1 MIDLLAATAEQFEI
15 VAEAFGHEA
24 GRRSDGLIGIAL
36 TFWAASLNASADML
50 RTWEIVPGTQGAPA
64 IAFARSIAQGKMRT
78 AH

>member
-36 TFWAASLNASADML
+36 TFWAASLNASAGML
-50 RTWEIVPGTQGAPA
+50 RTWEIVPGTRGPPA
-64 IAFARSIAQGKMRT
+64 IAFAPSIAQDKMRT